1 MNVYPLQG
9 LSAPSLA
16 EQYRSGDTGT
26 RRLFGAHP
34 GEIADWRR
42 RAEDLDGLADRRADR
57 KALGA
62 ALRTYQALLSPHD
75 RALESI
81 SLLERDGTLAV
92 VGGQQA
98 GLFGGALLIVYKA
111 LTVVQT
117 ARHAERLLG
126 RPVVPVFWI
135 AGEDHDFDEAN
146 HVYVE
151 GNPIFAGEADGQSM
165 RLRLD
170 RPEGPRHA
178 VSRTSLSASD
188 WDVAVS
194 ALARALPDT
203 EFKPALLRQISRHL
217 EDAPTLTLAF
227 ARLLSDWFG
236 RDGLILLD
244 SDDPALRRL
253 ESPMFREMVDR
264 NEAISAAIAEGE
276 ERVKAL
282 GYPLQAESSPE
293 IANLFLHLE
302 QGRTLLYRREEGFQ
316 DRRGEVSID
325 RDELLRWTEES
336 PERFSNNA
344 LTRPLMQEYLLPVL
358 ATVLGPAEI
367 AYWGVLGPSFELFGL
382 RLPLLV
388 PRQSF
393 TYLEPSIAKLLAKY
407 KLTAEELI
415 LQGDAR
421 KAEWLAAQDRWDLE
435 AKFASVREAFDRL
448 YAPLLET
455 VSAVQ
460 PGMDRLGERNR
471 SKILEQ
477 IAYLEQQ
484 TTGALAKRHEDA
496 LRQWDRM
503 MGSLWPQGKPQER
516 VLGGIHFANRYGPG
530 WLDSL
535 REVPFDVTGG
545 HRLLEG

>member
-16 EQYRSGDTGT
+16 EQYRLGDAGT

-34 GEIADWRR
+34 FERADWLQ
-42 RAEDLDGLADRRADR
+42 RAEALDRLADRRADR
-57 KALGA
+57 KSLAA
-62 ALRTYQALLSPHD
+62 ALREYQAQLAPHE
-75 RALESI
+75 RVLQSI
-81 SLLERDGTLAV
+81 ADLEREDTLAI

-111 LTVVQT
+111 LTVIQS
-117 ARHAERLLG
+117 AKHAERLLG
-126 RPVVPVFWI
+126 RRVVPVFWI

-151 GNPIFAGEADGQSM
+151 ANHVFAGEADGESVRI
-165 RLRLD
+165 RLN
-170 RPEGPRHA
+170 RPEGPRQA
-178 VSRTSLSASD
+178 VSRTPLSAAD
-188 WDVAVS
+188 WESAVG

-203 EFKPALLRQISRHL
+203 EFKPELLRQITAQL
-217 EDAPTLTLAF
+217 ADAPSLTLAF

-236 RDGLILLD
+236 KDGLVLLD

-253 ESPMFREMVDR
+253 ERPLFREMIERSDG
-264 NEAISAAIAEGE
+264 ISAAIAEGE

-302 QGRTLLYRREEGFQ
+302 RGRTLLYRRDGGFQ
-316 DRRGEVSID
+316 DRRGEVAFT
-325 RDELLRWTEES
+325 RDELLQWTAEK
-336 PERFSNNA
+336 PETFSNNA

-358 ATVLGPAEI
+358 ATVLGPSEI
-367 AYWGVLGPSFELFGL
+367 AYWGVLGPSFDLLGL
-382 RLPLLV
+382 QMPLLV

-393 TYLEPSIAKLLAKY
+393 TYLEPAVGKLLAKY
-407 KLTAEELI
+407 GMTAEELMAR
-415 LQGDAR
+415 GDAR
-421 KAEWLAAQDRWDLE
+421 KAEWLSAQDRWDLE
-435 AKFASVREAFDRL
+435 AKFASAREAFERL
-448 YAPLLET
+448 YAPILET

-460 PGMDRLGERNR
+460 PGLDRLGERNR
-471 SKILEQ
+471 DKILEQ
-477 IAYLEQQ
+477 MAYLEQQ
-484 TTGALAKRHEDA
+484 TASALAKRHEDA

-503 MGSLWPQGKPQER
+503 LGSLRPQGKPQER
-516 VLGGIHFANRYGPG
+516 VLGGIHFLNRYGPG
-530 WLDSL
+530 WLDAL
-535 REVPFDVTGG
+535 REVDYDVTGG